1 MTLARYGGQV
11 PAMDLGV
18 VAWLTDLDL
27 DIGDLAQMVEQAGLE
42 SLFIPEH
49 THVPVVRRDLLDDP
63 YHARDPRL
71 LDHVV
76 ALGAAAAVTS
86 RLKLGTAACVVP
98 QRDPIVL
105 AKQVATL
112 DHISGG
118 RFLFGVAAGWLEEEM
133 RNHGVNP
140 PQRWDIMREHLL
152 AMKEIWTHEEAEFH
166 GEYVDFDPIWMWP
179 KPAQVPHPPILVGGF
194 GPRLLRMTA
203 ELGDGWLAII
213 GDKAEFKRALADLT
227 LACQEVGSLRV
238 EVTACLFEI
247 DEPLLAVCA
256 EHGVARCAIV
266 APTYDQA
273 ALESFLDEC
282 TRLSL
287 QFR

>member
-1 MTLARYGGQV
+1 M
-11 PAMDLGV
+11 
-18 VAWLTDLDL
+18 W
-27 DIGDLAQMVEQAGLE
+27 
-42 SLFIPEH
+42 S
-49 THVPVVRRDLLDDP
+49 
-63 YHARDPRL
+63 
-71 LDHVV
+71 
-76 ALGAAAAVTS
+76 
-86 RLKLGTAACVVP
+86 P

-194 GPRLLRMTA
+194 RASPSA
-203 ELGDGWLAII
+203 DDG
-213 GDKAEFKRALADLT
+213 R
-227 LACQEVGSLRV
+227 
-238 EVTACLFEI
+238 
-247 DEPLLAVCA
+247 
-256 EHGVARCAIV
+256 
-266 APTYDQA
+266 
-273 ALESFLDEC
+273 
-282 TRLSL
+282 TR
-287 QFR
+287 